1 MTSYDVIMVEG
12 LSQAG
17 TIALKYLGQ
26 HRKCGVMYNEQMLSL
41 LVNIPGDH
49 QLHQNFT
56 LPLTGRLITFV
67 HEIKTTLGHYFMT

>member
-1 MTSYDVIMVEG
+1 MMSYDVIMVKG

-26 HRKCGVMYNEQMLSL
+26 HRKCGVMCNKQMLSP
-41 LVNIPGDH
+41 LVDIPGDH

-67 HEIKTTLGHYFMT
+67 HKIETTLGH